1 MQPSETEK
9 LILKS
14 KTKLLGEIQ
23 SEDEDEEVISESEL
37 SGDDKDDKK
46 KILTLEMRRQLKEEI
61 EDRKIASKYGQS
73 GRFNHKSLQKVCHWC
88 QLLFMILFK
97 PTSSN
102 VSKRNF
108 EYYDD
113 ESDDDYYESCEE
125 HTPDSGI
132 K

>member
-1 MQPSETEK
+1 MS
-9 LILKS
+9 
-14 KTKLLGEIQ
+14 
-23 SEDEDEEVISESEL
+23 
-37 SGDDKDDKK
+37 
-46 KILTLEMRRQLKEEI
+46 
-61 EDRKIASKYGQS
+61 
-73 GRFNHKSLQKVCHWC
+73 SLVYDS
-88 QLLFMILFK
+88 FK